1 MAEGGAYRKGGDVV
15 AQENQAFW
23 RGVLKATL
31 GGL

>member
-1 MAEGGAYRKGGDVV
+1 MTESRAYREGGDVV
-15 AQENQAFW
+15 AQEDQALW